1 MKRAS
6 KMRGYLTIN
15 GIEFERVRI
24 SGWGGTRP
32 IADNNTEVGR
42 TKNRRVEMLIEN

>member
-6 KMRGYLTIN
+6 KIRGYLTLN
-15 GIEFERVRI
+15 GVEFERVRI

-32 IADNNTEVGR
+32 IADNSTEEGKN
-42 TKNRRVEMLIEN
+42 KNRRVEMLIEN